1 MLKSVPNNSF
11 IVSFFCP
18 SYNFMTPSKISKASS
33 TLKMCDWSSMSRASF
48 CHSFILIRHCITL
61 TRLSSPIIFSRMI
74 SMSNSASTVSPNTIT
89 SLKTYTV
96 DIFSLTTLFYTY
108 SSASLGESELRLL
121 GQSLSSLSTWH
132 SLVRLDLL
140 TLSLRITQHWS
151 LAIIWYPHY
160 YKTVSKMPSV
170 NIIMNYNNVRL

>member
-1 MLKSVPNNSF
+1 MFNRVPNKSF

-18 SYNFMTPSKISKASS
+18 SYNLMTPSKMSKASS
-33 TLKMCDWSSMSRASF
+33 TLKMWDWSSMSRASF
-48 CHSFILIRHCITL
+48 YHSFILIRHWITL

-74 SMSNSASTVSPNTIT
+74 SMSNSASTVSPNTMT
-89 SLKTYTV
+89 SLRTCTV
-96 DIFSLTTLFYTY
+96 DNFSLTSLFYTD

-140 TLSLRITQHWS
+140 TLSLRMTQHWS

-160 YKTVSKMPSV
+160 YKTLSKIPSV
-170 NIIMNYNNVRL
+170 NIIMNCNSVRL